1 MLWKRIL
8 SNACSLL
15 KHHPKWYLLYGDY
28 YYLMRYKQK
37 WNLKKR
43 NRQTLQD
50 NYLCALCGE
59 VEQTSI
65 HLFLQCKFAFK
76 VWMEECKWEV
86 LELLT
91 RIFGLAR
98 KPRGAT
104 ILVKNILRIFGGFD
118 LYCDRVFGFSQK
130 GSPREI
136 LCVNYSFL
144 YLCCAYCSTR
154 HGECN
159 SMAREGHLNIYSGS
173 TVEWWRGREVGIS
186 DGGLASDGLGNMAT
200 QK

>member
-1 MLWKRIL
+1 
-8 SNACSLL
+8 
-15 KHHPKWYLLYGDY
+15 
-28 YYLMRYKQK
+28 
-37 WNLKKR
+37 
-43 NRQTLQD
+43 
-50 NYLCALCGE
+50 
-59 VEQTSI
+59 
-65 HLFLQCKFAFK
+65 
-76 VWMEECKWEV
+76 MEECKWEV

-91 RIFGLAR
+91 RIFGVAR

-154 HGECN
+154 FETKGRTETSPIFSFQTSKTN
-159 SMAREGHLNIYSGS
+159 
-173 TVEWWRGREVGIS
+173 TVN
-186 DGGLASDGLGNMAT
+186 GNP
-200 QK
+200 